1 MAEYLIEYDIPA
13 DIPKRYVI
21 SRYVKKLQKQ
31 GNVLIVRSTKSTILC
46 DTLAI
51 ARDIATIIENIG
63 GKANIWSVKPIQR
76 HLIK

>member
-1 MAEYLIEYDIPA
+1 MPEYLIEYDIPTEV
-13 DIPKRYVI
+13 DRRYVV
-21 SRYVKKLQKQ
+21 SRYIKRLQKQ

-46 DTLAI
+46 DTLSI
-51 ARDIATIIENIG
+51 ARDIAGIIENIG

>member
-1 MAEYLIEYDIPA
+1 MPEYLIEYDIPA
-13 DIPKRYVI
+13 DVDRRYVV
-21 SRYVKKLQKQ
+21 SRYIKRLQKQ

-51 ARDIATIIENIG
+51 ARDIAAIIENIG